1 MGLEIK
7 IPAVGESITE
17 VTIAK
22 WLKQDGDT
30 VKRDEVIAELES
42 DKATFELPAET
53 DGVLKIQVAEG
64 ETIGIGT
71 TIASIN
77 GDGAAAAS
85 GAPAAQPQAAAPA
98 APAPGGA
105 ADPVTQ
111 GEQNPQA
118 SNQSGYGGSQAGS
131 ADTATPAAA
140 PAAPAASAPAAGG
153 ASGGG
158 ATVEMKIPAVG
169 ESITEVTVAKW
180 LKPDGAQVQRDEVIA
195 ELESDK
201 ATFELPAEG
210 AGTLRHAVKEGETIG
225 IGTVIA
231 RIEGGSSAAAAAAA
245 PAAAPAA
252 AQAAP
257 AAAAPASAS
266 AASYATGTPSPAAGK
281 ILGEKGIAAGDVQ
294 GSGRDGRITKEDA
307 LNAQARPAAPASA
320 AAPAAAPA
328 AKPAAA
334 PAPAASGN
342 RNVRRERMSNLR
354 KTVARRLVSVK
365 NETAMLTTFNEVNM
379 QPIMDLR
386 NKFKDKFKEK
396 HSVGLGFMSFFT
408 KAVCVALKEW
418 PAVNAQIDGTDILY
432 NDFCDISIA
441 VSAPKGLVVPVI
453 RNAEELSFDGIEKE
467 IQRLAGLARDN
478 KLTIEQMTGGTFTIT
493 NGGVFGSMMSTP
505 IINAPQSAILGMHN
519 IVQRPIAENGQVVI
533 RPMMY
538 LALSYDHRIID
549 GRESVSFLVR
559 VKELLEDP
567 TRLLLGV

>member
-22 WLKQDGDT
+22 WLKADGDT

-42 DKATFELPAET
+42 DKATFELPAEA
-53 DGVLKIQVAEG
+53 DGVLKIRVAEG

-71 TIASIN
+71 AIAEI
-77 GDGAAAAS
+77 DGA
-85 GAPAAQPQAAAPA
+85 GAPAAAVPAAPA
-98 APAPGGA
+98 ASAPATPS
-105 ADPVTQ
+105 ADPVSQ

-131 ADTATPAAA
+131 ADTPTA
-140 PAAPAASAPAAGG
+140 AASASA
-153 ASGGG
+153 GGG

-180 LKPDGAQVQRDEVIA
+180 LKEDGAQVQRDEIIA

-210 AGTLRHAVKEGETIG
+210 TGTLRHAAAEGETIG
-225 IGTVIA
+225 IGATIA
-231 RIEGGSSAAAAAAA
+231 RIEGGSGAAA
-245 PAAAPAA
+245 PVAPAAPATTPTA
-252 AQAAP
+252 PAP
-257 AAAAPASAS
+257 AASAVGS
-266 AASYATGTPSPAAGK
+266 ATSYVTGTPSPAAGK
-281 ILGEKGIAAGDVQ
+281 ILGEKGINPADVQ

-307 LNAQARPAAPASA
+307 QNAQARPAAPA
-320 AAPAAAPA
+320 PAAAPA
-328 AKPAAA
+328 KAPAAPA
-334 PAPAASGN
+334 AAPAASGN

-354 KTVARRLVSVK
+354 KTVSRRLVAVK

-418 PAVNAQIDGTDILY
+418 PAVNAQIDGTDIVY